1 MGTDLDQFS
10 TGKGNTGDASFTG
23 RWPQMKEIYFNKYY
37 DGRVGWEG
45 HFENGARQI
54 FCKRGETLFIRD
66 ANSL

>member
-1 MGTDLDQFS
+1 
-10 TGKGNTGDASFTG
+10 
-23 RWPQMKEIYFNKYY
+23 MKEIYFNKYY